1 MMTSRLTL
9 LTILLFT
16 FNLQL
21 IQAQDLDTVTIAGRV
36 MDQNGAVVPGAEVQ
50 AMLVKTRLKR
60 TTTTDAEGRY
70 RLIQLEP
77 GIYVLHVS
85 FPGFAAQELTNIT
98 TVSGQSL
105 ALDATLL
112 PSDLVVEPVVITDA
126 AAPIVDTKRTI
137 TGATLTSRETEL
149 LPIASR

>member
-21 IQAQDLDTVTIAGRV
+21 IQAQDLDTVTISGRV

-50 AMLVKTRLKR
+50 VTLIKTDRKR
-60 TTTTDAEGRY
+60 KINTDGDGRY

-77 GIYVLHVS
+77 GIYVIRVLV
-85 FPGFAAQELTNIT
+85 PGFAAQELTNVT

-105 ALDATLL
+105 QLDVTLL
-112 PSDLVVEPVVITDA
+112 PSDVVVEPVVVSVA
-126 AAPIVDTKRTI
+126 ANPVVDTKRTV
-137 TGATLTSRETEL
+137 TGATLT
-149 LPIASR
+149 A